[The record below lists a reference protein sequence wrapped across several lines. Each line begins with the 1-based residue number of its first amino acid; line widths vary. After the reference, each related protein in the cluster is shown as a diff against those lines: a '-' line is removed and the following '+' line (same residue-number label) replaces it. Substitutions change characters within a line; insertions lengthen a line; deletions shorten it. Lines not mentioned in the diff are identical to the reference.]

1 MGADIKFTLGL
12 NAAQKISNT
21 ITNTAAQYAL
31 DVDQNAT
38 DTAAMRISQSSLT
51 SLGLQIIRDG
61 NAEYLNALSSQADA
75 NGTFYFFRNLAA
87 ANTAGPLVKFNNDNA
102 GDDMPTVQVN
112 QDAPAYAIKV
122 VNTSSEGD
130 IFLTPRA
137 SAGIGAS
144 AEGAIYFNVTTH
156 KLMIRGAAGWETVNS
171 A

>member
-38 DTAAMRISQSSLT
+38 DNAAMRISQSSLT

-61 NAEYLNALSSQADA
+61 NAEYLNALNSQADT

-87 ANTAGPLVKFNNDNA
+87 ANTAGPLVKINNDNA
-102 GDDMPTVQVN
+102 TDDQICFHVK
-112 QDAPAYAIKV
+112 QDAPAVAFKIE
-122 VNTSSEGD
+122 NTSTEAD
-130 IFLTPRA
+130 IHLSPRA
-137 SAGIGAS
+137 SAGMGAGT
-144 AEGAIYFNVTTH
+144 EGDLYYNSTTH
-156 KLMIRGAAGWETVNS
+156 KLMIRTAAGYETINS